1 MSVRVVNIQIQQGA
15 NFNANY
21 ILEDPISNSLTNLTG
36 YTVAAK
42 LAKHP
47 GSSTKTNFTTTITT
61 SVGTVGISLTSG
73 QTSALKPGRHV
84 YDVLLTD
91 SFGVKTRVIEGSAIV
106 SAGVCT

>member
-21 ILEDPISNSLTNLTG
+21 ILEDPISNTLTNLTG
-36 YTVAAK
+36 YSVTAK
-42 LAKHP
+42 IAKHP

-61 SVGTVGISLTSG
+61 STGVVGIALTSG
-73 QTSALKPGRHV
+73 QTAALKPGRHV
-84 YDVLLTD
+84 YDVLLTNF
-91 SFGVKTRVIEGSAIV
+91 SGVKTRVIEGSVIV

>member
-15 NFNANY
+15 NFSANF
-21 ILEDPISNSLTNLTG
+21 ILEDAITNSITNLVG

-61 SVGTVGISLTSG
+61 SVGTVGIALTSG
-73 QTSALKPGRHV
+73 KTSELKPGRYV

-91 SFGVKTRVIEGSAIV
+91 SFQVKTRVIEGSVIV

>member
-21 ILEDPISNSLTNLTG
+21 ILEDPISNSSINLTG

-42 LAKHP
+42 LAKHS
-47 GSSTKTNFTTTITT
+47 GSSTKINFITSITT
-61 SVGTVGISLTSG
+61 STGVVGIALTNG
-73 QTSALKPGRHV
+73 QTATLKPGRHV

-91 SFGVKTRVIEGSAIV
+91 SFGVKSRVIEGSVIV

>member
-21 ILEDPISNSLTNLTG
+21 ILEDPISNSSINLAG
-36 YTVAAK
+36 YGVAAK
-42 LAKHP
+42 IAKHP
-47 GSSTKTNFTTTITT
+47 GSSIKTNFTTTITT
-61 SVGTVGISLTSG
+61 STGIVGIALTPG
-73 QTSALKPGRHV
+73 QTTALKPGRHV

>member
-21 ILEDPISNSLTNLTG
+21 ILEDPISNSATNLTG
-36 YTVAAK
+36 YTVVAK
-42 LAKHP
+42 LAKHSD
-47 GSSTKTNFTTTITT
+47 SSTKTNFITTITT
-61 SVGTVGISLTSG
+61 STGVVGIALTSG
-73 QTSALKPGRHV
+73 QTTALKPGRHV

-91 SFGVKTRVIEGSAIV
+91 SFGMKTRVIEGSATV